1 MKIRTALAVV
11 GMASTAWM
19 IAINVEP
26 ARAQPNQADG
36 WPNDWPKWPDWPKG
50 PNAPLY
56 IALATGVVREQCRR
70 VVEHGDGGSE
80 REAVSDARRRCDAAG
95 DWGMRCDA
103 LAVKNGCVAVAVSS
117 RPCGPAGLGK
127 GYNKTSAEDNAI
139 DACHG
144 QGGQWNECR
153 TRLEAICSSS
163 HPLRHR

>member
-36 WPNDWPKWPDWPKG
+36 WPNDWPKWPDWPKD

-80 REAVSDARRRCDAAG
+80 REAVSNARRRCDAAG
-95 DWGMRCDA
+95 DWGSRRA
-103 LAVKNGCVAVAVSS
+103 LGRGLSPVYPWCAVVCGGVF
-117 RPCGPAGLGK
+117 RPPSQTATLAQLG
-127 GYNKTSAEDNAI
+127 
-139 DACHG
+139 
-144 QGGQWNECR
+144 
-153 TRLEAICSSS
+153 
-163 HPLRHR
+163 